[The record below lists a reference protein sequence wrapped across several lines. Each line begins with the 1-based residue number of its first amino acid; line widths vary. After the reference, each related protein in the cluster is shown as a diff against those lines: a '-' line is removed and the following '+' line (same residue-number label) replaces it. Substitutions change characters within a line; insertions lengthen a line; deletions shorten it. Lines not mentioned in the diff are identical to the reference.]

1 MKKFICLC
9 LVVWLSSALLFSG
22 EDFKEGK
29 PLKIEA
35 SVKPRSLY
43 RGQEGKVV
51 LHLEVPEG
59 ITINPQPSFI
69 VELEETEELSFPK
82 NFFTSSDLEMEI
94 IEKNGKDYLNLK
106 EPLEIPFTVKLDAQR
121 GRHILEGKIKYFACS
136 SKEKWCLKTNSQF
149 KVSFYT
155 RGSTIKKNP

>member
-1 MKKFICLC
+1 MKRLIYVFAVAL
-9 LVVWLSSALLFSG
+9 LSFALLFSG
-22 EDFKEGK
+22 EDFEEGK

-35 SVKPRSLY
+35 SVKPWGLY

-51 LHLEVPEG
+51 LKLEIREG

-69 VELEETEELSFPK
+69 VELDETEELTFPK

-94 IEKNGKDYLNLK
+94 IEKNGEDYLNLDD
-106 EPLEIPFTVKLDAQR
+106 PLEIPFTVKLDAPK
-121 GRHILEGKIKYFACS
+121 GKHTLEGKIKYFACS
-136 SKEKWCLKTNSQF
+136 REEKWCLKTTSPF

-155 RGSTIKKNP
+155 RGSTIKKSP